1 MIKDSGERTEFSTG
15 AVRDM
20 KRGVGRM
27 DLLPWYGIM
36 EVSKHCEEGAEK
48 YGEHNVDKGIPLH
61 SLCDSAARHL
71 AKFIAG
77 ETDEDHLRAA
87 CWNLLWALNQ
97 QKTHPE
103 LYDLYSHKEKVEDTE
118 STTDETCGEAPR
130 PLTRGEI
137 LQRCKE
143 AQDVYVVS
151 KSEMF
156 RSGWHYLQFANPDNE
171 GDPLS
176 VFMYPLKGE
185 GHKSFLY
192 TPEKFEVYDADPSES
207 LKETKDYGI
216 KPKEPTAIEPL
227 TEDEL
232 RDMDGFSVYI
242 VSKHAGVPSD
252 WWTILLD
259 GNQKIIVKNHTDNRL
274 EFYDSKWMEAYLND
288 PKNALKPNENKVK
301 EPTAIEPLSRE
312 LLLGMNGRFVYLI
325 QSLSF
330 GRPNEDMFD
339 FVPFG
344 WVRIKIIDDDVF
356 IVSEDENQNA
366 VSEQKF
372 DPSWMNCYVT
382 NPLLRRRSDIY
393 D

>member
-87 CWNLLWALNQ
+87 AWNLLWALNQ
-97 QKTHPE
+97 RKTHPE
-103 LYDLYSHKEKVEDTE
+103 LDDLYSHKETE
-118 STTDETCGEAPR
+118 STVYEAR
-130 PLTRGEI
+130 EEALHPLTRDEI

-156 RSGWHYLQFANPDNE
+156 RSGWYYLQFAIPEDKS
-171 GDPLS
+171 DPLS
-176 VFMYPLKGE
+176 VFMCPLEGE
-185 GHKSFLY
+185 WYEMVLY
-192 TPEKFEVYDADPSES
+192 TPEEFEVYDTDPSEN
-207 LKETKDYGI
+207 LKETKNNDI

-227 TEDEL
+227 
-232 RDMDGFSVYI
+232 
-242 VSKHAGVPSD
+242 SK
-252 WWTILLD
+252 
-259 GNQKIIVKNHTDNRL
+259 
-274 EFYDSKWMEAYLND
+274 
-288 PKNALKPNENKVK
+288 
-301 EPTAIEPLSRE
+301 E
-312 LLLGMNGRFVYLI
+312 LLLGMNGRFVYLVRSSNGVYMNI
-325 QSLSF
+325 
-330 GRPNEDMFD
+330 
-339 FVPFG
+339 G
-344 WVRIKIIDDDVF
+344 WVRIKVDGNDIIVAKDDDEGNTIWAAPWV
-356 IVSEDENQNA
+356 DG
-366 VSEQKF
+366 KT
-372 DPSWMNCYVT
+372 NCYIT
-382 NPLLRRRSDIY
+382 DPKLLGKDAIH

>member
-87 CWNLLWALNQ
+87 AWNLLWALNQ
-97 QKTHPE
+97 RKTHPE
-103 LYDLYSHKEKVEDTE
+103 LDDLYSHKETE
-118 STTDETCGEAPR
+118 STVYEAR
-130 PLTRGEI
+130 KEALHPLTRDEI

-151 KSEMF
+151 IQTLMWSA
-156 RSGWHYLQFANPDNE
+156 WCHLQFAIPDNE

-176 VFMYPLKGE
+176 VFMYPVKNKNIGPL
-185 GHKSFLY
+185 LY
-192 TPEKFEVYDADPSES
+192 DPEKFTVYDTNPLES
-207 LKETKDYGI
+207 LKEAKDDDI
-216 KPKEPTAIEPL
+216 KT
-227 TEDEL
+227 
-232 RDMDGFSVYI
+232 
-242 VSKHAGVPSD
+242 
-252 WWTILLD
+252 
-259 GNQKIIVKNHTDNRL
+259 
-274 EFYDSKWMEAYLND
+274 
-288 PKNALKPNENKVK
+288 K
-301 EPTAIEPLSRE
+301 EPTAIEPLSKE
-312 LLLGMNGRFVYLI
+312 LLLGMNGRFVYLVRSSNGVYMNI
-325 QSLSF
+325 
-330 GRPNEDMFD
+330 
-339 FVPFG
+339 G
-344 WVRIKIIDDDVF
+344 WVRIKVDGNDIIIAKDDDEGNT
-356 IVSEDENQNA
+356 IWEKPWING
-366 VSEQKF
+366 KT
-372 DPSWMNCYVT
+372 NCYIT
-382 NPLLRRRSDIY
+382 DPKLLGKDAIH

>member
-97 QKTHPE
+97 RKTHPE
-103 LYDLYSHKEKVEDTE
+103 LDDLYSHKETE
-118 STTDETCGEAPR
+118 STVYEAR
-130 PLTRGEI
+130 EEALHPLTRDEI

-151 KSEMF
+151 IQTLMWSA
-156 RSGWHYLQFANPDNE
+156 WCHLQFAIPDNE

-176 VFMYPLKGE
+176 VFMYPVKNNNIGPL
-185 GHKSFLY
+185 LY
-192 TPEKFEVYDADPSES
+192 DPEKFTVYDTNPLES
-207 LKETKDYGI
+207 LKEAKDDDI
-216 KPKEPTAIEPL
+216 KT
-227 TEDEL
+227 
-232 RDMDGFSVYI
+232 
-242 VSKHAGVPSD
+242 
-252 WWTILLD
+252 
-259 GNQKIIVKNHTDNRL
+259 
-274 EFYDSKWMEAYLND
+274 
-288 PKNALKPNENKVK
+288 K
-301 EPTAIEPLSRE
+301 EPTAIEPLSKE
-312 LLLGMNGRFVYLI
+312 LLLGMNGRFVYLM
-325 QSLSF
+325 QAVSL
-330 GRPNEDMFD
+330 GRPKEDIND
-339 FVPFG
+339 NVELG
-344 WVRIKIIDDDVF
+344 WVRVKVVENDIF
-356 IVSEDENQNA
+356 IVSEDDNQNVVA
-366 VSEQKF
+366 EVKF
-372 DPSWMNCYVT
+372 DPSWMRCYIT
-382 NPLLRRRSDIY
+382 NPITKKKE
-393 D
+393 